1 MKLFLVLPVV
11 LSHGFALIPTLIRTS
26 KGKML
31 RTVDFAVLGMLL
43 FYDVA
48 LVCEVLGVD
57 YESEFF
63 LSMLKV
69 PPSLQLSVIAIL
81 VFAPWLLRL
90 GGEVLRVAAKP
101 RRPRAASPRTTTR
114 PYGVRNRLITIAMI
128 GFSIGLAIYGIMEIV
143 RYGTPGIARLRVGHL
158 WGRGI
163 IVLYLPMHF
172 LAYHVS
178 CPLQK
183 RFQQIV
189 VTSIL
194 LFCSV
199 AATLPIGQRTN
210 FLLPFLIVLVS
221 RRRLS
226 FKKIVSA
233 AVVLSIVA
241 AVVLPLFDAQYTHV
255 QQPIGRWIQRLIY
268 GDFSRAPVLATA
280 IDNSPLVG
288 TKLLPYPLAGYVYSL
303 LFFAPRSIAPFKG
316 EPTAKYFTSYVAGT
330 PVEETN
336 WGFGVGLIEELIL
349 NMGVAM
355 VPFGLLGWG
364 MLLALLDIVSRRL
377 PVLYIPSRLGAVWL
391 MGYHLPAVLLTFG
404 TMGII
409 GYLLYLLTVRYRSL
423 PARLRREDPHTKDRG
438 VRCSK
443 GSS

>member
-280 IDNSPLVG
+280 STILPSLEPNCYHILWPDMCIAYCFLRHVQLRSRVSPRLS
-288 TKLLPYPLAGYVYSL
+288 TLPVTWRVPQ
-303 LFFAPRSIAPFKG
+303 PRRQ
-316 EPTAKYFTSYVAGT
+316 TR
-330 PVEETN
+330 
-336 WGFGVGLIEELIL
+336 FGVINRGTIL

-355 VPFGLLGWG
+355 VPFGLLGWECYCI
-364 MLLALLDIVSRRL
+364 A
-377 PVLYIPSRLGAVWL
+377 
-391 MGYHLPAVLLTFG
+391 
-404 TMGII
+404 
-409 GYLLYLLTVRYRSL
+409 RYCFTEITCLISQV
-423 PARLRREDPHTKDRG
+423 G
-438 VRCSK
+438 
-443 GSS
+443 